1 MIGNN
6 ILFDDRKVKKKNKEL
21 FKTDNIVVDKIL
33 VSKKKP
39 YGTTKSNIS
48 LDTMMIDDGIIRA
61 LCIKLP
67 QMIGYVKCL
76 NNNDDNN
83 NNNNNKTMPFK
94 VIDNKLLK
102 RYTKIWG
109 KISYL
114 FGKEFEPVYSD
125 NDK

>member
-33 VSKKKP
+33 VSKKEP

-76 NNNDDNN
+76 NNNDNN
-83 NNNNNKTMPFK
+83 NNNIIIIIIIIIIIKQCLSR
-94 VIDNKLLK
+94 LL
-102 RYTKIWG
+102 I
-109 KISYL
+109 ISY
-114 FGKEFEPVYSD
+114 
-125 NDK
+125 